1 MKVKLYPVISELIQ
15 ISVKKHFCLYT
26 HFAAASISTDNE
38 APQNMFCRGEELIFT
53 CTSHD
58 ASHRWRLENYRG
70 YPLAEQTFTTGDQ
83 VNRTT
88 IKHEIYSFTLVQ
100 TNSRLVS
107 RFSTVASSGLNNT
120 IAECTDPQ
128 SQESVMIKIAGLLKQ

>member
-1 MKVKLYPVISELIQ
+1 MQLHLS
-15 ISVKKHFCLYT
+15 C
-26 HFAAASISTDNE
+26 STDNE
-38 APQNMFCRGEELIFT
+38 APQNLFYPGKELIFT
-53 CTSHD
+53 CISHD

-88 IKHEIYSFTLVQ
+88 IKDEIYSFTLVQ

-107 RFSTVASSGLNNT
+107 RFSTVALSGLNNT
-120 IAECTDPQ
+120 IAECTDPR
-128 SQESVMIKIAGLLKQ
+128 SRESVMIKIADNNSYNILLINITVYNSKGFQLL